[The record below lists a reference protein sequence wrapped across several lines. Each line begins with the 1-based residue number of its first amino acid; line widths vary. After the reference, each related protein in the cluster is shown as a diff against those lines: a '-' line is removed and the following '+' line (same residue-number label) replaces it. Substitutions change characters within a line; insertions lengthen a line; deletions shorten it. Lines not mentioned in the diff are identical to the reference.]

1 MAHKKKKTGHESNR
15 NMFFFF
21 VKSISMEDVISLME
35 FNYKGDIDH
44 CTDITLGLQNPQ
56 AATTSWTNDV
66 WTKGHQVAND
76 GYRLSPCDPCRGLQ
90 STQLAEKKLP
100 RLDVTLWQVVHGSG
114 GHPGPGLMM
123 HLRTS
128 RPHHLELAISQCRL
142 GIPNKMSLN
151 LI

>member
-44 CTDITLGLQNPQ
+44 CTDITMGLQNPQ

-90 STQLAEKKLP
+90 STQLAEIKLP
-100 RLDVTLWQVVHGSG
+100 RLAVG
-114 GHPGPGLMM
+114 GHHGPGLMM

-128 RPHHLELAISQCRL
+128 RPHHLELDISQCRL
-142 GIPNKMSLN
+142 GIYPTKCH
-151 LI
+151 

>member
-100 RLDVTLWQVVHGSG
+100 RVTLWQVVHGSG

-151 LI
+151 PV